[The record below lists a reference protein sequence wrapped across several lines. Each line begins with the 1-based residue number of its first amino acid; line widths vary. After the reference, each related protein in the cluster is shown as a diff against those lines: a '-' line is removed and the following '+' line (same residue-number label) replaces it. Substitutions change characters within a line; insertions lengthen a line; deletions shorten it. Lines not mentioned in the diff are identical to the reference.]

1 MKPRSICLWWVMT
14 ERIVCGIH
22 PVTHV
27 LRRNAAQVT
36 IVYLQDPLGIK
47 RTGRL
52 REVLRAS
59 GVAVRKVDR
68 STLDKITGT
77 AKHQGVAVLMAGT
90 GLLSESDATE
100 LVRSVVDPLIL
111 VLDSVE
117 DPRNFGACLRTADA
131 AGVDLVVTAR
141 SRGPGVTPVVSKV
154 AVGAAETQPI
164 VQVAN
169 LARYL
174 AVLRDEGVT
183 VVGTDESA
191 PRSLFEANLSG
202 PLALVLGSEGRGL
215 RRLTRERCD
224 ALVSLPMRGT
234 VESLNVSVA
243 AGICL
248 YECLR
253 QRGLALA
260 RDEGLG

>member
-1 MKPRSICLWWVMT
+1 MT
-14 ERIVCGIH
+14 DRIVCGIH

-27 LRRNAAQVT
+27 LRRNAAQVS
-36 IVYLQDPLGIK
+36 IVYLQEPLGVK

-52 REVLRAS
+52 REVIRAS

-68 STLDKITGT
+68 ATLDKIVGT
-77 AKHQGVAVLMAGT
+77 SKHQGVAVLMAGT
-90 GLLSESDATE
+90 GLMSESDAIK
-100 LVRSVVDPLIL
+100 LVRSVADPLIL
-111 VLDSVE
+111 ILDSVE

-154 AVGAAETQPI
+154 AAGAAEIQPI
-164 VQVAN
+164 AQVAN

-174 AVLRDEGVT
+174 AALRDEGVT

-191 PRSLFEANLSG
+191 SRSLFDATLIG
-202 PLALVLGSEGRGL
+202 PLAIVLGSEGRGL

-224 ALVSLPMRGT
+224 ALVSLPMRGS

-253 QRGLALA
+253 QRGLGLA